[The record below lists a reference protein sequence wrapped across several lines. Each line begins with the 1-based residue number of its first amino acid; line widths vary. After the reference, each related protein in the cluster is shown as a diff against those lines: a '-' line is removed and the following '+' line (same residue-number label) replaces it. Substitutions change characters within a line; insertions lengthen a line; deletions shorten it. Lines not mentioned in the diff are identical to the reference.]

1 MGQKVSPIGFRTG
14 ITLGWKSRWFAGKAN
29 FGDFLVEDEKIRRYI
44 DRTLNRQ
51 PPYAAIGGIEIE
63 RTREE
68 VKIIVKTAR
77 PGLVIGPKGA
87 EVDRLRNALED
98 LTDRRVSI
106 NILEIKS
113 PDLEAQLVAEGV
125 AEQLKRRAS
134 FRRAIKQRAEGTM
147 QAGAKGVKITVSGRL
162 GGREMSRSET
172 EINGSIPLHTLE
184 ADVDYGFAVSYTT
197 YGTIGVKVWIYRG
210 MFGDQPREEVPSEG
224 PEAGAMTRARR
235 RRESRDSADSGRGA
249 RGSGGPAATPAA
261 PPQPPAADAAKTDD
275 SPPQGQQPQAT

>member
-14 ITLGWKSRWFAGKAN
+14 ITLGWKSRWFAGKGS

-134 FRRAIKQRAEGTM
+134 FRRTIKQRAEGTM

-210 MFGDQPREEVPSEG
+210 MFGDQPREEAPTEG
-224 PEAGAMTRARR
+224 PAAGAMTRARR
-235 RRESRDSADSGRGA
+235 RRESRDSRDSRDSGRA
-249 RGSGGPAATPAA
+249 RGPAKPAA
-261 PPQPPAADAAKTDD
+261 PQKGPAPGAGKTDD
-275 SPPQGQQPQAT
+275 SQPGGQQA